1 MSEITIQIPSLRE
14 VKQMIEIEVKIN
26 GERKRFNYRVETFK
40 WEENREPEE
49 RIDNLKKMIESY
61 DRKWRLIQIGNPYED
76 IIPIMFRERVE
87 N

>member
-49 RIDNLKKMIESY
+49 RIDNLKKMIKSY
-61 DRKWRLIQIGNPYED
+61 DRKWRLIMIGNPHED